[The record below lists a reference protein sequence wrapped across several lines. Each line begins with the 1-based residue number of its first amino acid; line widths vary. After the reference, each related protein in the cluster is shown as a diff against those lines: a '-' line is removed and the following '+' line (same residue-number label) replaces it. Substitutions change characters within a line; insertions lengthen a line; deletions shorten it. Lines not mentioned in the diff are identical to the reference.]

1 MYTGPEPKIR
11 FSFRFATLLNLI
23 PHSLWENNCYTTWLC
38 STAKPK
44 FRQNKYRTARH
55 CSWPRSLSSLPPV
68 GHNINTINVLEKTC
82 NHCPRSNNKKNVPL
96 STLKN
101 KRFTCDSVNVWL
113 WLSTNMWLRIPEPLN
128 LPTMPGNSQPT
139 PVPQGQGIQSSN
151 METKQ
156 KHQVPQ
162 KKMWNHYVMW
172 SMLCIVWYNATL
184 MDGILQYNLLKML
197 NGELLLTYKSD
208 VSVWCIS

>member
-1 MYTGPEPKIR
+1 M
-11 FSFRFATLLNLI
+11 
-23 PHSLWENNCYTTWLC
+23 TTVPFFFT
-38 STAKPK
+38 S
-44 FRQNKYRTARH
+44 
-55 CSWPRSLSSLPPV
+55 SWPQHKHHQCFRKNMQPLSS
-68 GHNINTINVLEKTC
+68 EQQQ
-82 NHCPRSNNKKNVPL
+82 KNVPL

-156 KHQVPQ
+156 KHQVHK